1 MFQTAK
7 TTLVVLC
14 AIVGLLATVAT
25 AQTTF
30 TASSGDYFDAANW
43 DNGVPGFGNT
53 GTIDSGEALGTPDGS
68 NYMDNHDLI
77 INGGKLNSDQG
88 WKMRNSNITQNGGL
102 MEQRLFV
109 GWGQGAG
116 AGTSTY
122 TLNDGQISIANGMH
136 IGRFQPAT
144 FNQNGGTVTVL
155 AHPAGRL
162 MIGEMEAATYNLA
175 GGILQTDRFDIEQE
189 ANAVGNSFF
198 NFTEDS
204 TGVLYVLTNDDPTK
218 PANPGN
224 RTAEDIV
231 ALINNGIMTIGGLT
245 ANPSNFAI
253 TELTSGPFSGFTS
266 VSSNSSPLLGDFNDD
281 SVINELDFG
290 ILRDHMQGHF
300 ENAVGYANGDI
311 DVDGDVDLDDFGYF
325 KDLYPEVV
333 ANALGI
339 PEPSSI
345 TLSLWALAGVALRVR
360 HRGHRAQ

>member
-7 TTLVVLC
+7 TTLVVLS

-53 GTIDSGEALGTPDGS
+53 GTIASGEALGTPDGS

-116 AGTSTY
+116 AGASTY
-122 TLNDGQISIANGMH
+122 TLNDGQINIANGMH
-136 IGRFQPAT
+136 LARFQPAT
-144 FNQNGGTVTVL
+144 FNQNGGTVTIL

-162 MIGEMEAATYNLA
+162 MIGEMEAATYNFA
-175 GGILQTDRFDIEQE
+175 GGILHTDRFDIEQE
-189 ANAVGNSFF
+189 ANAVGNTFF
-198 NFTEDS
+198 NFTADS
-204 TGVLYVLTNDDPTK
+204 TGVLYTLTNDDPAK

-224 RTAEDIV
+224 RTAADIES
-231 ALINNGIMTIGGLT
+231 LINRGVITLGGAAT
-245 ANPSNFAI
+245 SPSSFSI
-253 TELTSGPFSGFTS
+253 TELTTGAYAGFTETK
-266 VSSNSSPLLGDFNDD
+266 L
-281 SVINELDFG
+281 
-290 ILRDHMQGHF
+290 
-300 ENAVGYANGDI
+300 
-311 DVDGDVDLDDFGYF
+311 
-325 KDLYPEVV
+325 
-333 ANALGI
+333 I
-339 PEPSSI
+339 PEPSTCVLVVLGLLSI
-345 TLSLWALAGVALRVR
+345 FVASQRR
-360 HRGHRAQ
+360 R